1 MITTWT
7 QVTIL
12 KLKKDK
18 FEETKKK
25 KKTKTK
31 NQDCHLV
38 HLRQLQDVTAPHLG
52 LRVLAQNK
60 QRITVRSQQ
69 TKSRWI
75 LTKS

>member
-18 FEETKKK
+18 FEERK
-25 KKTKTK
+25 KKTKTQ

-38 HLRQLQDVTAPHLG
+38 HLRQLQDVTAPDLG